1 MTTFESV
8 QKILKENL
16 DISPDAVKLSTTLED
31 LAIDSLSLIEV
42 MFAVEET
49 FKINVPDAPAATQTG
64 MKTVSDLVGYI
75 DHLIAEQRL
84 GQTTAVMTI

>member
-31 LAIDSLSLIEV
+31 LSIDSLSLIEV

-49 FKINVPDAPAATQTG
+49 FKISVPDAPEATRTN

-75 DHLIAEQRL
+75 DHLIAEQGR
-84 GQTTAVMTI
+84 GQTTEVMAV